1 MCFYISSNASYIC
14 FLLAAL
20 AKGVS
25 ELEPSVI
32 SQNGAPPGKKGT
44 SVLLPELEYREKGK
58 DSTAK
63 EREGKKQNTIGINN
77 NSIIHALDSK
87 LQETEYIENYV
98 GAKRLNNDL
107 AGENTHADTNTQSTS
122 KEESGGKNYKN
133 VSAGGGNIS
142 NSSPRNHSSTNGSVP
157 PGSSTSKSEKKQKGA
172 GKSQKDPVENCIPNN
187 QLGKPD
193 ALIRYIHCYTVLNIL
208 LLTVYAFGFQ
218 TLSAVT
224 FHSIM
229 K

>member
-1 MCFYISSNASYIC
+1 MSYIC
-14 FLLAAL
+14 FFPAAL

-44 SVLLPELEYREKGK
+44 SVPLPELEYREKGK
-58 DSTAK
+58 DSTLK

-77 NSIIHALDSK
+77 NSIIHAVDSK

-107 AGENTHADTNTQSTS
+107 AGENTHADTNTQSTP
-122 KEESGGKNYKN
+122 KEESGGKNYKS

-157 PGSSTSKSEKKQKGA
+157 PGSSTNKSEKKQKGA
-172 GKSQKDPVENCIPNN
+172 GKSQKDAVENCIPNN

-193 ALIRYIHCYTVLNIL
+193 ALIRYLHCSPVLNIL
-208 LLTVYAFGFQ
+208 LLPSVLLAFRSFQ
-218 TLSAVT
+218 PSLSNNNCLY
-224 FHSIM
+224 
-229 K
+229 